1 MDPADLLSLR
11 HRVPDSVLLDALELN
26 QIVQPFLGCPDPP
39 RLSTEQ
45 LQAHWHC
52 SQPAV
57 SRRMNA
63 IVKYGLA
70 EAQVTRGRGAQW
82 TVRRIGLRKEM

>member
-11 HRVPDSVLLDALELN
+11 HRVPDGVLLDDLELN
-26 QIVQPFLGCPDPP
+26 QMVQPFLGCPDPP

-57 SRRMNA
+57 SRRMNGM
-63 IVKYGLA
+63 VKHGLVD
-70 EAQVTRGRGAQW
+70 AQTTRGRGAQW
-82 TVRRIGLRKEM
+82 IVRRIGLCEEM

>member
-1 MDPADLLSLR
+1 MTPADLLSLR
-11 HRVPDSVLLDALELN
+11 HRVPDGVLLDALELN
-26 QIVQPFLGCPDPP
+26 QMVQPFLGCPDPP

-63 IVKYGLA
+63 LVKYGLA
-70 EAQVTRGRGAQW
+70 EVRTTGGRGARW
-82 TVRRIGLRKEM
+82 TVRRIGLCKEM